1 MNSAEQKTVA
11 AAAAQTEA
19 ETYTPEQVEKIT
31 CQALKEAIK
40 IVSRMVT
47 DPQECTAAIYE
58 IAELCSYAPITWE
71 RKYNEAK
78 Q

>member
-11 AAAAQTEA
+11 AAAAQAEA
-19 ETYTPEQVEKIT
+19 ETYTPDQVEKIT